1 MRRALLP
8 GMALALGMGCSLG
21 RVLGSAPWALVPAA
35 ASLGLALW
43 RRKAV
48 WVWIGILLVGLA
60 LHPGHPRSPV
70 AVPLLRGVAGRV
82 VSFPEPH
89 RRSLSFVLELPE
101 TGARLLVYAPIT
113 TDIGFGDRV
122 ALWGRGEVPEG
133 GWGTYL
139 SNRGIHGLFRAERAQ
154 VLARGKRS
162 LGSILDGLRRVAL
175 GKLERVL
182 PDESAA
188 LIQALLF
195 GSRGLLPRE
204 MKEWFRCAG
213 VAHLL
218 ALSGLHLGIITA
230 GIWWGLGLLRLRP
243 GKRYLV
249 SFVLVALYIA
259 LAGMRVSLV
268 RAGIMFGALGLF
280 WLFVEGGLLLKSWYD
295 PLQGLSLAALI
306 VLSLWPW
313 SASDLGFQLS
323 FSATAAILIFWPRW
337 GDSCLRKALPR
348 LLLRPGD
355 LLAVSLFAQ
364 AGTLGFVGSS
374 FGYIP
379 LYGPLAN
386 LLLIPWTALIIWW
399 GLAILALPSPLASH
413 LGALLGRFLIG
424 PYLDAVGRIAAL
436 PGAVLPVAHTF
447 GLWYALAFLALLSLH
462 ATRPRGL
469 TPFGRR

>member
-1 MRRALLP
+1 MLP

-21 RVLGSAPWALVPAA
+21 GILGPSPWALVPAA

-43 RRKAV
+43 RRNAV
-48 WVWIGILLVGLA
+48 WVWIGILPLGLA
-60 LHPGHPRSPV
+60 LHPVHPRPPV
-70 AVPLLRGVAGRV
+70 AVPLLRGVSGRV
-82 VSFPEPH
+82 ASFPEPH
-89 RRSLSFVLELPE
+89 HRSLSFVLELPE
-101 TGARLLVYAPIT
+101 TGALLLVYAPIT
-113 TDIGFGDRV
+113 TDVGFGDRV
-122 ALWGRGEVPEG
+122 LLWGRGEVPGG

-139 SNRGIHGLFRAERAQ
+139 SNRGICGLFWAERAQ
-154 VLARGKRS
+154 VLARGTRS
-162 LGSILDGLRRVAL
+162 LGSILGGLRRVAL
-175 GKLERVL
+175 GKLERVF
-182 PDESAA
+182 PDASAA
-188 LIQALLF
+188 LVRALLF
-195 GSRGLLPRE
+195 GSRGLLSQE
-204 MKEWFRCAG
+204 TKAWFRRAG

-230 GIWWGLGLLRLRP
+230 GIWWGLGFLRLRP

-268 RAGIMFGALGLF
+268 RAGIMFGALGIF
-280 WLFVEGGLLLKSWYD
+280 WLFAEGGLLLKSWYD
-295 PLQGLSLAALI
+295 PLQGLSLAAI
-306 VLSLWPW
+306 FVLSLWPW

-323 FSATAAILIFWPRW
+323 FAASAAILIFWPAWR
-337 GDSCLRKALPR
+337 DAHSRMVLPR
-348 LLLRPGD
+348 ALRRLGD

-399 GLAILALPSPLASH
+399 GLVALILPQPLASH

-424 PYLDAVGRIAAL
+424 PYLDTVGRIAAL
-436 PGAVLPVAHTF
+436 PGAILPVAHTF
-447 GLWYALAFLALLSLH
+447 GLWYALAFLALLSLR
-462 ATRPRGL
+462 AARPREF
-469 TPFGRR
+469 TPSGRR